1 MEQTAFLSVFSGL
14 VFYFG
19 GFYKI
24 SYVSDTAEQKMCENW
39 DLFLLR
45 VCVLHWEET
54 GITGTVI
61 CEM

>member
-19 GFYKI
+19 GLYKI

-39 DLFLLR
+39 DLSLLY
-45 VCVLHWEET
+45 VCV
-54 GITGTVI
+54 GRKQVSQGQ
-61 CEM
+61 